1 MTKHDDMHQ
10 YQYLWDGSQPGWELT
25 HIAGNNIALSL
36 QFSIPGGSARERM
49 SARKIVE
56 EFKTLPLQQ
65 VTARLHG
72 CQVFSLGE
80 FESKEARTIA
90 ALARKEGLIML
101 EEPVHVVRYLP
112 TNKVSHRVLLI
123 EDEDLAKRVYETA
136 LLHGLPVGHVEI

>member
-49 SARKIVE
+49 SVRKIVE

-65 VTARLHG
+65 VTALLHG

-90 ALARKEGLIML
+90 FLARKEGLIIL
-101 EEPVHVVRYLP
+101 EEPVNVVRYLP
-112 TNKVSHRVLLI
+112 TNRLNHRVLLI

-136 LLHGLPVGHVEI
+136 LLNGLPVRHVEV